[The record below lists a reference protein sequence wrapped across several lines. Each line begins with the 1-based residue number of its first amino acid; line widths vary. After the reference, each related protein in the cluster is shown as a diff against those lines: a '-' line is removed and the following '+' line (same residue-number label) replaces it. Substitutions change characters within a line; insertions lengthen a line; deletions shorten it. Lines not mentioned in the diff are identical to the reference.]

1 MIELM
6 YFSINENSLS
16 ENLTIFASLLCPDK
30 KTPAG
35 AGVFSNRQVQLHTEP
50 VTVGVAALPEPPLV
64 PWKPNSTVCPG

>member
-35 AGVFSNRQVQLHTEP
+35 AGVFSNRQV
-50 VTVGVAALPEPPLV
+50 
-64 PWKPNSTVCPG
+64 